1 VNWDKLIP
9 WMESEEIRKHANA
22 FLVEYNPEGVLP
34 LPIEEI
40 VEFKIGINIV
50 PIHGL
55 QARIETV
62 GFITSD
68 LTEIDLDLEVSEKYP
83 ARFRWTI
90 AHEVGHL
97 LLHRSL
103 YESQR
108 FSKPEEWKKW
118 VGTIPDKQY
127 RWLEAQANML
137 ASRIL
142 MPADA
147 LAEHFE
153 NIVALLKNGGLNWT
167 AAPDAV
173 YRLLADKFGVSP
185 KSVMFALSNEGLA
198 EDPRVNS

>member
-1 VNWDKLIP
+1 
-9 WMESEEIRKHANA
+9 
-22 FLVEYNPEGVLP
+22 
-34 LPIEEI
+34 
-40 VEFKIGINIV
+40 
-50 PIHGL
+50 L

-68 LTEIDLDLEVSEKYP
+68 LTEIDIDLEVSEKYP

-97 LLHRSL
+97 LLHRPL

-108 FSKPEEWKKW
+108 FSKSEEWKKW
-118 VGTIPDKQY
+118 VGTIPDQQY

-142 MPADA
+142 IPADV

-153 NIVALLKNGGLNWT
+153 KVVEVLGKEGLNWGS
-167 AAPDAV
+167 APDAV
-173 YRLLADKFGVSP
+173 YRILAAKFGVSP
-185 KSVMFALSNEGLA
+185 KSVMFALGNEGLA